1 MQARMK
7 NPAYVLPDGLTG
19 IQTLLKSV
27 YSAGASQEVLELTA
41 LRASQINGCS
51 ACVHSHLRNL
61 KKAGESDERIGNVAA
76 WQEAPFYTDAERAA
90 LALAEAMTR
99 NMADRSGEA
108 VPDDLWD
115 AVADHYDEKQLSA
128 IILNIAVTNMFNRL
142 NATIKEPAGQNW
154 G

>member
-1 MQARMK
+1 MEARMK

-19 IQTLLKSV
+19 IQTMLKGV

-51 ACVHSHLRNL
+51 ACVYSHVRNL

-99 NMADRSGEA
+99 NLADREGDA
-108 VPDDLWD
+108 VPDELWD
-115 AVADHYDEKQLSA
+115 AVAGHYDEKQLSA
-128 IILNIAVTNMFNRL
+128 IILNIAVT
-142 NATIKEPAGQNW
+142 
-154 G
+154 